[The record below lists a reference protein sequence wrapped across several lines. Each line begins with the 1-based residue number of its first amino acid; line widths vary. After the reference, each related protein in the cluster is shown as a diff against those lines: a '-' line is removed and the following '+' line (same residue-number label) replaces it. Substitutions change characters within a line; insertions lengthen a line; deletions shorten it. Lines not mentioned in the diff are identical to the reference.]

1 PVFHNP
7 FVWDGSSPLANT
19 QVAQKDVAVS
29 SKPQAHEGCPQDAQ
43 PDSIDTEAAD
53 SRRDATSAYW
63 HLVTRQASR
72 VSC

>member
-43 PDSIDTEAAD
+43 PDSIDAEAAD
-53 SRRDATSAYW
+53 SQ
-63 HLVTRQASR
+63 RQLDQWSVR
-72 VSC
+72 PLNGVN